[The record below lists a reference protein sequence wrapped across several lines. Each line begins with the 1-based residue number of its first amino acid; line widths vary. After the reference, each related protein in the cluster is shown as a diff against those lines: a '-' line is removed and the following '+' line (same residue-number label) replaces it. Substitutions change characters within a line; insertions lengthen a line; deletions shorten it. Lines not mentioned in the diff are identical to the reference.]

1 MNWKMAIGTGMLFL
15 AMGGGVTA
23 ASVQGEYRGYPVV
36 NVVVNGQ
43 AVVGEVP
50 GINLE
55 GTTLV
60 PLRAVSETF
69 GADVAW
75 NGETSTVSLTT
86 ATMAQPKKTA
96 EEAYYERV
104 RETYEDV
111 LKELDGLADVRE
123 NIRLAKEFYD
133 ITKTQSRW
141 FKTYTTYF
149 AKLGEGNSE
158 LVSDMQKLVDE
169 ANFNGYAS
177 KPDLVS
183 TVMASREVLNAYQG
197 AVQSLQFYY
206 DFKQDDMLTLYIHQ
220 LSSGFEKEQAAK
232 EVVRQALQSVRDK

>member
-1 MNWKMAIGTGMLFL
+1 MNWKMTLGAGALFL
-15 AMGGGVTA
+15 AMGGAVAA
-23 ASVQGEYRGYPVV
+23 ASVQEEYRGYPVV
-36 NVVVNGQ
+36 HVVVNGQ
-43 AVVGEVP
+43 AVVGDIP
-50 GINLE
+50 GINME

-69 GADVAW
+69 GAEVVW

-86 ATMAQPKKTA
+86 AAMTQPKKSA
-96 EEAYYERV
+96 EAAYNERVAEAYKA
-104 RETYEDV
+104 V
-111 LKELDGLADVRE
+111 LEELEGLADVRE

-141 FKTYTTYF
+141 FKTNTTYF

-169 ANFNGYAS
+169 ANSNGYAI

-183 TVMASREVLNAYQG
+183 TVMASREVLNSYQG

-220 LSSGFEKEQAAK
+220 LTSGFEKEQTAK
-232 EVVRQALQSVRDK
+232 EVVRQALHTLLDK